1 MSEEIIKLSDLR
13 KNPDKY
19 IGFGTR
25 ITFYRKIKSDNIG
38 YVKQTYNI
46 NQPNRVFVDS
56 NGTQY
61 TVFFNNIKTING
73 KKLIKESTDKV
84 IYIKD
89 TLGIE
94 RKDMPQISSKDILDY
109 VKWLQRNKIK
119 VYYKNVKISDLNLT
133 QKDINLDKVKNLI
146 NDNDA
151 EIGKIICS
159 NDYYILDGHHRVVAQ
174 QYQNPNKIIKVL
186 VVDLDIYR
194 LLTVSKKYKKSFKR
208 DITEMKLQN
217 LIRQIIKE
225 EVNKALTEN
234 DKQLDRWKIRENIA
248 VSGKTKLA
256 DILLYFKSRYPG
268 RYDLKTLKNEFK
280 DLKKDMHR

>member
-1 MSEEIIKLSDLR
+1 M
-13 KNPDKY
+13 
-19 IGFGTR
+19 
-25 ITFYRKIKSDNIG
+25 
-38 YVKQTYNI
+38 VYNI

>member
-1 MSEEIIKLSDLR
+1 M
-13 KNPDKY
+13 
-19 IGFGTR
+19 
-25 ITFYRKIKSDNIG
+25 
-38 YVKQTYNI
+38 VYNI

-194 LLTVSKKYKKSFKR
+194 LLDICKKFKNVEYKGINEMNLKENYERFFGKLNESSDDDYLEKKYESIMR
-208 DITEMKLQN
+208 
-217 LIRQIIKE
+217 LIE
-225 EVNKALTEN
+225 ELNDVQRKIEN
-234 DKQLDRWKIRENIA
+234 ANDYQTKIRYLRD
-248 VSGKTKLA
+248 VSDFAL
-256 DILLYFKSRYPG
+256 DIVDYCDDIFISSSL
-268 RYDLKTLKNEFK
+268 
-280 DLKKDMHR
+280 